1 MEGKRQLEKRDFG
14 KRLSLDSSLVVSTK
28 YSLHSICFGLK
39 CIILCDFLNP
49 MLSKASIPVTLL
61 AISPGIIVSLIFFT
75 KSKASKLLE
84 CLYSVLIGK
93 CHNLSA
99 LHVIILIPAEV
110 DFNPYKNTTVQLM
123 PNAKPIYSCSIT
135 HLS

>member
-49 MLSKASIPVTLL
+49 MLSKASIHGV
-61 AISPGIIVSLIFFT
+61 AKSPELT
-75 KSKASKLLE
+75 ELT
-84 CLYSVLIGK
+84 
-93 CHNLSA
+93 
-99 LHVIILIPAEV
+99 
-110 DFNPYKNTTVQLM
+110 D
-123 PNAKPIYSCSIT
+123 
-135 HLS
+135 

>member
-61 AISPGIIVSLIFFT
+61 AISPGIIVSLIFFYKV
-75 KSKASKLLE
+75 KSQQ
-84 CLYSVLIGK
+84 VIGMF
-93 CHNLSA
+93 
-99 LHVIILIPAEV
+99 V
-110 DFNPYKNTTVQLM
+110 
-123 PNAKPIYSCSIT
+123 
-135 HLS
+135 